1 MLVDKHK
8 STVFDGGRTHADHF
22 LECTHTRAPKGATRL
37 HPHCSAGAMGRV
49 VPLGIDYTQTAADQL
64 PVCNHAPNTHS
75 KSNKTTDEREVQTFV
90 HPGTGRNGWTHLLLQ
105 NFQEMSETVG
115 LISYSKISR
124 KWAKQLDSSPTPKF
138 PGNGRHNWTHL
149 LPQNFQEMGETV
161 ADHIRNPR
169 DLINNYSPKKD
180 DQIDQKITI
189 YR

>member
-1 MLVDKHK
+1 MTFL
-8 STVFDGGRTHADHF
+8 TVPTQEPPRGQ
-22 LECTHTRAPKGATRL
+22 L
-37 HPHCSAGAMGRV
+37 
-49 VPLGIDYTQTAADQL
+49 DYTLIALREQWEGWSLWGSTIHKQL
-64 PVCNHAPNTHS
+64 PVNIHNHAPNT
-75 KSNKTTDEREVQTFV
+75 SNKIVKRGATFV
-90 HPGTGRNGWTHLLLQ
+90 RQNFQELCERLDSSPTPKFPGSGRNSWTHLLLQ
-105 NFQEMSETVG
+105 
-115 LISYSKISR
+115 
-124 KWAKQLDSSPTPKF
+124 KF